1 MNTAQTPHGMP
12 LIDVRLIAPRERH
25 ARIFATFEQ
34 LPVGGWIDL
43 LSDHEPLPLKAQ
55 FQAQWTGQFDWEV
68 MQAGPL
74 EWRTRIG
81 RRPQAKTCCG
91 SCGG

>member
-1 MNTAQTPHGMP
+1 
-12 LIDVRLIAPRERH
+12 
-25 ARIFATFEQ
+25 
-34 LPVGGWIDL
+34 L

-81 RRPQAKTCCG
+81 RRPQPKTCCG